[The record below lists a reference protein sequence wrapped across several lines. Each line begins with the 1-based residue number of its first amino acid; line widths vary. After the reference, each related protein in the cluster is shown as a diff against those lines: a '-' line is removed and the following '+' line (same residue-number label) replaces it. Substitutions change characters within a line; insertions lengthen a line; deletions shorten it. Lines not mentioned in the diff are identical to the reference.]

1 MLNLKQNLY
10 IMGSLALI
18 ALAACSSDSPTTA
31 GSTTIPNAT
40 AENSSSSNEVT
51 TSSSD
56 NEITS
61 SADEEINSSS
71 SNHEAIAKQDIV
83 FTTSVTA
90 RKKIAQGEVV
100 VYGNE
105 NGAEAS
111 CSAGKYAST
120 KKYLAR
126 ISIADGETMER
137 TIGLYNFGSACN
149 DIYKAFQE
157 SCNSGL
163 VDVAPDAVC
172 SGNGDLKAF
181 CYASKTDSV
190 TTCNARGECVTAG
203 PDSTINFDT
212 LLESFTKESND
223 ICGTIADGV
232 DTTEYDIPKSEPD
245 SSTKANSGR
254 VFILEPNTD
263 KLDVTDEERAVL
275 DSLASAFPEKRR
287 IDEID
292 GMTIFINDDAE
303 YYFTTE
309 GKKFILIE
317 GDNTCTGS
325 IYQEEFGVTRHIA
338 KYGDWRSTNTTTL
351 LVPDIGI
358 VYLVNDGTGS
368 AKEVFQAE
376 CEATNGSYYEYIEK
390 AFGCAVKN
398 FTEIPFATIV
408 SEQESMSRNNFDIL
422 PEFTPRT
429 FAN

>member
-1 MLNLKQNLY
+1 MLNLKKNLY
-10 IMGSLALI
+10 IAGAFALC
-18 ALAACSSDSPTTA
+18 ALAACSSDNPSSA
-31 GSTTIPNAT
+31 GSTTMPNAT
-40 AENSSSSNEVT
+40 AENSSSSDEVT

-56 NEITS
+56 NAITS

-71 SNHEAIAKQDIV
+71 SVNSFVPGKGIV
-83 FTTSVTA
+83 FTTAATSV
-90 RKKIAQGEVV
+90 KKINQGEVT

-105 NGAEAS
+105 NGAEAT

-126 ISIADGETMER
+126 ISIADDETMER

-303 YYFTTE
+303 YKFTTE
-309 GKKFILIE
+309 GKKFILDE
-317 GDNTCTGS
+317 DDNTCTGS

-398 FTEIPFATIV
+398 FTGIPFETIV
-408 SEQESMSRNNFDIL
+408 SEQETMSRNNFNIL
-422 PEFTPRT
+422 PEFTPR
-429 FAN
+429 N

>member
-1 MLNLKQNLY
+1 MLNLKKNLY
-10 IMGSLALI
+10 IAGAFALC
-18 ALAACSSDSPTTA
+18 ALAACSSDNPSSA
-31 GSTTIPNAT
+31 GSTTMPNAT
-40 AENSSSSNEVT
+40 AENSSSSDEVT

-56 NEITS
+56 NAITS

-71 SNHEAIAKQDIV
+71 SVNSFVPGKGIV
-83 FTTSVTA
+83 FTTAATSV
-90 RKKIAQGEVV
+90 KKIAQGEVT

-105 NGAEAS
+105 NGAEAT

-245 SSTKANSGR
+245 SSIKANSGR

-275 DSLASAFPEKRR
+275 DSLASAFPEKRK

-309 GKKFILIE
+309 GKKFILDE

-325 IYQEEFGVTRHIA
+325 IYADELGVKRSVSKH
-338 KYGDWRSTNTTTL
+338 GDWSSTKTTTL

-376 CEATNGSYYEYIEK
+376 CEATNGSYYEYIEN

-398 FTEIPFATIV
+398 FTGIPFATIV
-408 SEQESMSRNNFDIL
+408 SEQETMSRNNFNIL
-422 PEFTPRT
+422 P
-429 FAN
+429 

>member
-1 MLNLKQNLY
+1 MLNLKQNFY
-10 IMGSLALI
+10 IMGSIALI

-56 NEITS
+56 NAITS

-71 SNHEAIAKQDIV
+71 SNNEAIAKQDIV

-398 FTEIPFATIV
+398 FTGIPFATIV
-408 SEQESMSRNNFDIL
+408 SEQETMSRNNFDIL
-422 PEFTPRT
+422 PAFNP
-429 FAN
+429 

>member
-1 MLNLKQNLY
+1 MLNIKQNFY
-10 IMGSLALI
+10 MAGAIALI

-40 AENSSSSNEVT
+40 AEVSSSSNEVT

-56 NEITS
+56 NAITS

-71 SNHEAIAKQDIV
+71 SNNEAIAKQDIV

-90 RKKIAQGEVV
+90 RKKITQGEVV
-100 VYGNE
+100 VYGDE
-105 NGAEAS
+105 NGAHAS

-120 KKYLAR
+120 KEYDAK
-126 ISIADGETMER
+126 ISIADGKTTER
-137 TIGLYNFGSACN
+137 TLWLRNFGDACKDILKSFKESCSIGKTVVSQDAACN
-149 DIYKAFQE
+149 D
-157 SCNSGL
+157 N
-163 VDVAPDAVC
+163 
-172 SGNGDLKAF
+172 GNLKVF
-181 CYASKTDSV
+181 CFATNTDSIGDFNV
-190 TTCNARGECVTAG
+190 IIE
-203 PDSTINFDT
+203 D
-212 LLESFTKESND
+212 FTKQSNE
-223 ICGTIADGV
+223 ICGSIADGV
-232 DTTEYDIPKSEPD
+232 DSTEYDIPKSEPD
-245 SSTKANSGR
+245 SSIKTNSAR

-275 DSLASAFPEKRR
+275 DSLASAFPEKYR

-292 GMTIFINDDAE
+292 GMTLFLNYDAE
-303 YYFTTE
+303 YRFMTE
-309 GKKFILIE
+309 GKKFILNE
-317 GDNTCTGS
+317 DDNTCTGN
-325 IYQEEFGVTRHIA
+325 IYQEESGVTRYIA
-338 KYGDWRSTNTTTL
+338 KKGDWRSTHTTV
-351 LVPDIGI
+351 LVSNNAI

-368 AKEVFQAE
+368 AKDVFQAE

-408 SEQESMSRNNFDIL
+408 SEQKSMSRNNFDIL